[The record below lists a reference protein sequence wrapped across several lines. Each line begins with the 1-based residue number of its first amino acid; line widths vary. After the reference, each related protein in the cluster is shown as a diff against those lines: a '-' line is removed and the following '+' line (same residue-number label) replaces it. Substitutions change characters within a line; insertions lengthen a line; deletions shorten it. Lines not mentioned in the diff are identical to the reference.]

1 MPLFNFGQPVG
12 AICQIAYIVEDI
24 QRAMDRFTKVLHAGP
39 WFFMERV
46 QIRNA
51 LYRGKPAEFHGSLAA
66 GNAGHMMIEL
76 IHQDDDAPSVFSEVV
91 AKRGYGLHH
100 QAIAVRDFDA
110 QMQAYK
116 ALGYETAFYCETDM
130 PNRNAYIDTKGDLPF
145 FVEVI
150 EATDVLEGIFG
161 GIYQASVEWNGK
173 QPIRD
178 FNSFNDP
185 SVFKNVR
192 P

>member
-1 MPLFNFGQPVG
+1 
-12 AICQIAYIVEDI
+12 
-24 QRAMDRFTKVLHAGP
+24 
-39 WFFMERV
+39 
-46 QIRNA
+46 
-51 LYRGKPAEFHGSLAA
+51 
-66 GNAGHMMIEL
+66 
-76 IHQDDDAPSVFSEVV
+76 
-91 AKRGYGLHH
+91 
-100 QAIAVRDFDA
+100 
-110 QMQAYK
+110 
-116 ALGYETAFYCETDM
+116 M